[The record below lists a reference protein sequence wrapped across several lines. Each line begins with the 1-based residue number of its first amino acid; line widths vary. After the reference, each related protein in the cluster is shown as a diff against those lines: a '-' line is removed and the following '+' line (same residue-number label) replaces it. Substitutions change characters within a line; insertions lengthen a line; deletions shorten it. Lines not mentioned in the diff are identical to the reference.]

1 MNNDLTITTTAT
13 APDDAGQLI
22 IIKQLPVI
30 QEELYRI
37 KEKVTA
43 VVDNALAMQVSE
55 DTVKDIKAKR
65 AEMNKML
72 TAFEERRK
80 EVKKAVLAPYENFE
94 AVYKECVS
102 DAFKNADA
110 ELKRRIATV
119 EDGIKQ
125 AKREEL
131 ETYFSEY
138 CQSVGID
145 FVSFKDAGINITL
158 SDSRKKLKDMV
169 KAWIDGI
176 ASALQMISTMENADE
191 IRAEFKANGYNGN
204 AAVVTVNARRKAI
217 EEEKRRAEEKK
228 RLDAEREERE
238 RILMQEYAAQN
249 VENSLIEPLTAP
261 VEQIPTDTKNGVQE
275 EKNEPQTMFCVTFA
289 VSGTIEQLK
298 ALKNFLN
305 EGEYNYECK

>member
-1 MNNDLTITTTAT
+1 MNNDLTIITTA
-13 APDDAGQLI
+13 PEEAGQLI
-22 IIKQLPVI
+22 VIKQLPVI

-37 KEKVTA
+37 KEKVAA
-43 VVDNALAMQVSE
+43 VVDTALAMQVSE

-72 TAFEERRK
+72 AAFEERRK
-80 EVKKAVLAPYENFE
+80 DVKKAVLAPYENFE

-158 SDSRKKLKDMV
+158 SDSRKKLKDMA

-204 AAVVTVNARRKAI
+204 AAVVTVNARHKAI

-289 VSGTIEQLK
+289 VNGTIEQLK